1 MSNFLATHDDPLSLA
16 LSPSEALEIT
26 AGDPQASELILYRAE
41 FVECGVWEVT
51 RGTFVGENI
60 GFGEHMHVL
69 KGRAT
74 IMNADGTTLELHPGI
89 SFVALPGWRGRWQV
103 HETLRKIYVIWRI
116 PPPISSHSSSNQG
129 QPTKLCSVSSR
140 SPQ

>member
-60 GFGEHMHVL
+60 GFGEHM
-69 KGRAT
+69 RPAS
-74 IMNADGTTLELHPGI
+74 P
-89 SFVALPGWRGRWQV
+89 SPS
-103 HETLRKIYVIWRI
+103 LRPARTRR
-116 PPPISSHSSSNQG
+116 PQSPAR
-129 QPTKLCSVSSR
+129 QPR
-140 SPQ
+140 RQ